1 MKKYIY
7 ILTAACLT
15 LTSCNG
21 WLTELAPGTSTV
33 DESFTVGENA
43 IQITNGCYSPLMY
56 EQNSTYYPEWFI
68 GDIASDDALKGGGGL
83 ADGPAYYQLD
93 NFKTI
98 TDNVFVWDFYRGQF
112 LGIQR
117 CNFALK
123 IIQGME
129 KDDVLTDKLRSRLL
143 GEVYFLRGYY
153 YFRLVRAFGGV
164 PKVDFW
170 IENSDQ
176 WIQPRASADAIWELI
191 ISDFQKAEEM
201 LWKKGEYPAAD
212 LGRATQGAAQ
222 AMLLKSYLYRHDYAN
237 AEIYGKK
244 VIDSGEYDLVDDY
257 FFQFLLE
264 GENGK
269 ESIFEIQFNYE
280 GYGDYGWGRSSGN
293 FTGILTRSRNPQYGN
308 GWGFNHPT
316 QNLYNEYENGDPR
329 RDLTIYDPEA
339 DVVNNP
345 TAVLAAS
352 DELYLGNR
360 YLNRKTIWINADG
373 TFTKLAHQSRCPL
386 NRKEIRYADVLLM
399 YAEACVKNGNT
410 GQAEWALEE
419 VRARARAMSANPAT
433 MLPKFP
439 NYGYTDLEKAIRHE
453 RRVELAMEGHR
464 WFDIVRWGVAK
475 EVMDAYKASESIEVR
490 SEMADFQKGKHELL
504 PIPLREMDR
513 NKWGQDQQNPGY

>member
-7 ILTAACLT
+7 ILIAACLT

-21 WLTELAPGTSTV
+21 WLTELAPGTSTI
-33 DESFTVGENA
+33 DESFTVGKNA
-43 IQITNGCYSPLMY
+43 ILVTNGCYSPLMY
-56 EQNSTYYPEWFI
+56 EQSDTYYPEWFI
-68 GDIASDDALKGGGGL
+68 GDIASDDALKGGGGVG
-83 ADGPAYYQLD
+83 DGPAYYDID
-93 NFKTI
+93 NFRTKP
-98 TDNVFVWDFYRGQF
+98 DNVFLWSFYKGQF

-123 IIQGME
+123 QIPE
-129 KDDVLTDKLRSRLL
+129 VPKDDVLTDELCSRLL

-176 WIQPRASADAIWELI
+176 WIQPRASADDIWELI
-191 ISDFQKAEEM
+191 ISDFKEAEKR
-201 LWKKGEYPAAD
+201 LWVKSAYPADD

-222 AMLLKSYLYRHDYAN
+222 AMLLKSYLYRHDYVN

-244 VIDSGEYDLVDDY
+244 VIDSGEYDLVPDY
-257 FFQFLLE
+257 FYQFLLE

-293 FTGILTRSRNPQYGN
+293 FTGILTRSRNPSYGN

-316 QNLYNEYENGDPR
+316 QNLYDEYENGDPR
-329 RDLTIYDPEA
+329 RDLTIFNP
-339 DVVNNP
+339 P
-345 TAVLAAS
+345 TAAA
-352 DELYLGNR
+352 DELYLGNK
-360 YLNRKTIWINADG
+360 YLNRKTMWINANG
-373 TFTKLAHQSRCPL
+373 TFTPLAHQSRCPL

-399 YAEACVKNGNT
+399 YAEACVKNGKT

-464 WFDIVRWGVAK
+464 WFDIVRWGIAK
-475 EVMDAYKASESIEVR
+475 EVMDAYKESETFEISYRIVPFE
-490 SEMADFQKGKHELL
+490 KKHELF
-504 PIPLREMDR
+504 PIPQIEIDR
-513 NKWGQDQQNPGY
+513 NKKDGVPFPQNPGY